1 MTQTGLEDSAAA
13 LEAAVS
19 TSVNT
24 GVDETSRAYRRG
36 LRERLNASVHRK
48 LIVGVLATLAGGS
61 FWGFSG
67 TCASYLFSTF
77 HMDTL
82 WLMCTRQLFSGL
94 LFMAIILVSDRARLI
109 ELWKT
114 PRDRTI
120 LLAFSAFGV
129 ALNQFGYLM
138 SVKLTNAGTATVM
151 QTLQLVL
158 IMVYA
163 CLSSRRAPRK
173 REIVGL
179 VFAFTGAFLIATG
192 GNPAALVIPPEGLA
206 VGLIAAV
213 GAACMSVIP
222 SKILP
227 KYGSSIVTGSGMLV
241 SGIVTCAILQPW
253 NSVPALTPTGWGAF
267 AVLVVV
273 GSFLAY
279 FLYMQGVKDIG
290 SLRASLIGTIEPVSA
305 TVTSALFLGTIFA
318 PTDIAG
324 FVLIIAMVF
333 LTV

>member
-1 MTQTGLEDSAAA
+1 MARTALEDGPTGRPG
-13 LEAAVS
+13 AVAGAG
-19 TSVNT
+19 T
-24 GVDETSRAYRRG
+24 GVDEASRTRRRR
-36 LRERLNASVHRK
+36 LRERYNASAHRT
-48 LIVGVLATLAGGS
+48 LLTGVVATLVGGS

-67 TCASYLFSTF
+67 TCASYLFDEF

-94 LFMAIILVSDRARLI
+94 LFMVIVLATDRARLI
-109 ELWKT
+109 ELWRT
-114 PRDRTI
+114 PRDRAI

-138 SVKLTNAGTATVM
+138 SVQLTNAGTATVM

-163 CLSSRRAPRK
+163 CASSRRAPRR
-173 REIVGL
+173 RELLGL
-179 VFAFTGAFLIATG
+179 AFAFTGAYLIATG

-206 VGLIAAV
+206 VGLISAV

-241 SGIVTCAILQPW
+241 SGIVTCAVIRPW
-253 NSVPALTPTGWGAF
+253 SSVPALSATGWGAF
-267 AVLVVV
+267 AVLVAV

-279 FLYMQGVKDIG
+279 FLYMQGVKSIG

-305 TVTSALFLGTIFA
+305 TVTSAILLGTVFA

-324 FVLIIAMVF
+324 FALIIAMVF